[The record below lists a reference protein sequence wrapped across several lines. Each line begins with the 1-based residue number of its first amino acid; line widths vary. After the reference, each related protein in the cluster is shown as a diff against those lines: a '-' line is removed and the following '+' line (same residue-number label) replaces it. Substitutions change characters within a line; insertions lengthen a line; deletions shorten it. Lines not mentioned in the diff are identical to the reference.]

1 MTAFDDLENA
11 INGEAAKTPTSDSSS
26 DSSESSESQTS
37 TESNEP
43 HESQTSE
50 EPKDPRKT
58 PAFEFSPDLR
68 RSIYAREES
77 WQEFEDAR
85 DLEMTRELR
94 DAGVRNHE
102 SREVHDAMVRLAADN
117 PEKMTRLILDARGV
131 DEDSS

>member
-11 INGEAAKTPTSDSSS
+11 INEEAEKTPTSDSSS
-26 DSSESSESQTS
+26 ESVDSDDSDGSQTS
-37 TESNEP
+37 YES

-50 EPKDPRKT
+50 EPEDPRKT

-94 DAGVRNHE
+94 DAGIRNHA
-102 SREVHDAMVRLAADN
+102 SREVHDAMVRLAAEN
-117 PEKMTRLILDARGV
+117 PEKMAQLILDARGV
-131 DEDSS
+131 DEEQ

>member
-11 INGEAAKTPTSDSSS
+11 INEEAEKTPTSDSSS
-26 DSSESSESQTS
+26 DSSNSGESQTS
-37 TESNEP
+37 SESYDSY
-43 HESQTSE
+43 ESQTSE
-50 EPKDPRKT
+50 EPEDPRKT

-117 PEKMTRLILDARGV
+117 PEKMARLVLDARGI
-131 DEDSS
+131 DEEQ

>member
-1 MTAFDDLENA
+1 MTAFDDLESA
-11 INGEAAKTPTSDSSS
+11 INEEAEKAPTSDSSS
-26 DSSESSESQTS
+26 ESGDSGESQTS
-37 TESNEP
+37 NELYESREP
-43 HESQTSE
+43 QTSE

-68 RSIYAREES
+68 RSIYTREES

-102 SREVHDAMVRLAADN
+102 SREVHDAMVRLAAKN
-117 PEKMTRLILDARGV
+117 PEEMAQLILDARGV
-131 DEDSS
+131 DEEQ